1 MTGLPLSY
9 QSDITVEIAYTLVL
23 VLSMRHRHFADVV
36 LYSNNFKIA
45 ITGLGVGQAMP
56 TVYPELV
63 AMEGQTQDNNPPPSL
78 LASSPL
84 HGRGEMCQ
92 EQ

>member
-1 MTGLPLSY
+1 
-9 QSDITVEIAYTLVL
+9 
-23 VLSMRHRHFADVV
+23 MRHRHFADAV

-45 ITGLGVGQAMP
+45 ITRLGVGQAMP

-78 LASSPL
+78 LDSSPL